1 MAGGILGK
9 KLGMTQVFDENGQVM
24 PVTVIKA
31 GPCVVMQV
39 KTEENDGY
47 EALQLGFED
56 KKRSRANKPET
67 GIARKSQTEPKNFIR
82 EIRQPVGD
90 HKEGDV
96 IDLTTFSDV
105 QYVDVT
111 GITKG
116 KGFAGVVKRWGF
128 QGYPASHGAKMHR
141 GPGSIGQSSD
151 SSRVFKGMK
160 MPGHMG
166 ACRQTTRNLR
176 VVSVDAEN
184 NVLVVEGP
192 VPGPRNGYITVRPAV
207 YQAIRKK

>member
-1 MAGGILGK
+1 MGK
-9 KLGMTQVFDENGQVM
+9 KLGMTQVFDETGMVV

-39 KTEENDGY
+39 KTTENDGY

-96 IDLTTFSDV
+96 VDLSAFSDT

-128 QGYPASHGAKMHR
+128 RGYPASHGAKMHR
-141 GPGSIGQSSD
+141 GGGSIGQSSD
-151 SSRVFKGMK
+151 PSRVFKGMK

-166 ACRQTTRNLR
+166 NRRRTVKRLPIVKIDSERNLLF
-176 VVSVDAEN
+176 VKGA
-184 NVLVVEGP
+184 
-192 VPGPRNGYITVRPAV
+192 VPGTSYLIVKTSKGT
-207 YQAIRKK
+207 KE

>member
-9 KLGMTQVFDENGQVM
+9 KLGMTQVFDEAGMVV

-39 KTEENDGY
+39 KTTENDGY

-67 GIARKSQTEPKNFIR
+67 GIARKSRTEPKSFVR
-82 EIRQPVGD
+82 EIRQPVGEY
-90 HKEGDV
+90 KEGDV
-96 IDLTTFSDV
+96 IDLTAFSDV

-116 KGFAGVVKRWGF
+116 KGFAGVMKRWGF

-151 SSRVFKGMK
+151 PSRVFKGMK

-166 ACRQTTRNLR
+166 SRRRTAKRLSIVKIDSERNLLFLKG
-176 VVSVDAEN
+176 A
-184 NVLVVEGP
+184 
-192 VPGPRNGYITVRPAV
+192 VPGTSYLIVNTSKGT
-207 YQAIRKK
+207 KE

>member
-9 KLGMTQVFDENGQVM
+9 KLGMTQVFDENGRIV

-39 KTEENDGY
+39 KTTENDGY
-47 EALQLGFED
+47 EALQLGFGD
-56 KKRSRANKPET
+56 KKRSRANKAET
-67 GIARKSQTEPKNFIR
+67 GIARKSQTEPKNFVR

-96 IDLTTFSDV
+96 VDLSAFSDTH
-105 QYVDVT
+105 YVDVT

-116 KGFAGVVKRWGF
+116 KGFAGVMKRWGF
-128 QGYPASHGAKMHR
+128 NGYPASHGHR
-141 GPGSIGQSSD
+141 GPRAPGSIGQSSN

-160 MPGHMG
+160 MAGHMG
-166 ACRQTTRNLR
+166 SQRRTVKRLPIVKMDPERNLLF
-176 VVSVDAEN
+176 VKGA
-184 NVLVVEGP
+184 
-192 VPGPRNGYITVRPAV
+192 VPGTSYLIVKTSTGV
-207 YQAIRKK
+207 QK

>member
-9 KLGMTQVFDENGQVM
+9 KLGMTQVFDESGNVV

-56 KKRSRANKPET
+56 KKRARANKPET
-67 GIARKSQTEPKNFIR
+67 GIARKSGTEPKNFVR

-90 HKEGDV
+90 YKEGDV
-96 IDLTTFSDV
+96 IDLRAFSDA

-151 SSRVFKGMK
+151 PSRVFKGMK

-166 ACRQTTRNLR
+166 NRRCTVKRLPVVKADPERNLLF
-176 VVSVDAEN
+176 VK
-184 NVLVVEGP
+184 GG
-192 VPGPRNGYITVRPAV
+192 VPGTSYLIVR
-207 YQAIRKK
+207 ISKGTKE

>member
-9 KLGMTQVFDENGQVM
+9 KLGMTQVFDETGMVV

-82 EIRQPVGD
+82 EIRQTVGD

-96 IDLTTFSDV
+96 VDLSTFEDTH
-105 QYVDVT
+105 YVDVT

-151 SSRVFKGMK
+151 PSRVFKGMK
-160 MPGHMG
+160 MSGRMGNDKVTVKNLRIVAVEPNESLVLVSGVVPGHKNSM
-166 ACRQTTRNLR
+166 
-176 VVSVDAEN
+176 
-184 NVLVVEGP
+184 VLV
-192 VPGPRNGYITVRPAV
+192 
-207 YQAIRKK
+207 RKAR